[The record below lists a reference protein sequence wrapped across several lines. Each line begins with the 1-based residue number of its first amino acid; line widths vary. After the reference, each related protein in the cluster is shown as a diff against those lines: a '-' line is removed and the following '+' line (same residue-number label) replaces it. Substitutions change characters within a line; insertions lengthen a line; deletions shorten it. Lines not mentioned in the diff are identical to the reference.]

1 MKTAFFIEGNSKNP
15 GGYNQVLNSV
25 VFLNYFFG
33 NKDNYIFI
41 TNDEKLKKELNKIG
55 VKSEIYKKNIIEK
68 FLDYIFGLKFLINF
82 LIYFNLKHSIAKF
95 LKKKKIKLIF
105 FLSPSIYATFCDDIN
120 FVINIWDVDHK
131 KNSPFPEHKK
141 DYIYEKRENYLKI
154 VLFKSFKIIVPHEEN
169 KNELIKFYNIP
180 SSKITIQTFIPY
192 LPNMDI
198 SINKSEKIEE
208 NYDLEKIKKKK
219 IILYP
224 STFWPH
230 KNHNFIIEAAKVMVK
245 DNENNFHFVMT
256 GSDRG
261 NFNHILKLIN
271 SENLQNYVT
280 LLPLI
285 SNFLLKKLYEECF
298 AVIMPT
304 DAGPT
309 NLPLYEAMFFKKPIF
324 YSDKMNND
332 QELKKIIFSIDLS
345 DVHSFLKELYNIN
358 NNDIKTKIMKGYEYY
373 NKFCTKESLHLNY
386 KLIIDE
392 FIKQYSK
399 WN

>member
-25 VFLNYFFG
+25 VFLNHFFG

-41 TNDEKLKKELNKIG
+41 TNDEKLRKELNKLG

-82 LIYFNLKHSIAKF
+82 LIYFNLKHSFAKF

-141 DYIYEKRENYLKI
+141 DYVYEKRENFLKI

-169 KNELIKFYNIP
+169 KNELVKFYNIP
-180 SSKITIQTFIPY
+180 ASKIAIQTFIPY
-192 LPNMDI
+192 LPNMDF
-198 SINKSEKIEE
+198 SINKSDKIEE
-208 NYDLEKIKKKK
+208 NYNLEKIKKKK

-224 STFWPH
+224 ATFWAH

-245 DNENNFHFVMT
+245 DNKNDFHFVMT

-261 NFNHILKLIN
+261 NLNHILNLIS
-271 SENLQNYVT
+271 SENLQNYITV
-280 LLPLI
+280 LPLI
-285 SNFLLKKLYEECF
+285 SNFLLKKLYNECF

-392 FIKQYSK
+392 FNKQYSK

>member
-15 GGYNQVLNSV
+15 GGYNQVLNSA

-33 NKDNYIFI
+33 NKNNYIFI

-82 LIYFNLKHSIAKF
+82 LIYFNLKHSFAKF

-141 DYIYEKRENYLKI
+141 DYVYEKRENFLKI

-169 KNELIKFYNIP
+169 KNELVKFYNIP
-180 SSKITIQTFIPY
+180 ASKIAIQTFIPY
-192 LPNMDI
+192 LPNMDF
-198 SINKSEKIEE
+198 SINKSDKIKE
-208 NYDLEKIKKKK
+208 NYNLEKIKKKK

-224 STFWPH
+224 ATFWAH

-245 DNENNFHFVMT
+245 DNKNDFHFVMT

-261 NFNHILKLIN
+261 NLNHILNLIS
-271 SENLQNYVT
+271 SENLQNYITV
-280 LLPLI
+280 LPLI
-285 SNFLLKKLYEECF
+285 SNFLLKKLYNECF

-392 FIKQYSK
+392 FNKQYSK

>member
-25 VFLNYFFG
+25 VFLNHFFG

-41 TNDEKLKKELNKIG
+41 TNDEKLRKELNKLG

-68 FLDYIFGLKFLINF
+68 FLDYIFGLQFLINF
-82 LIYFNLKHSIAKF
+82 LIYFNLKHSFAKF
-95 LKKKKIKLIF
+95 LKKKKVELIF

-180 SSKITIQTFIPY
+180 ASKITIQTFIPY

-198 SINKSEKIEE
+198 SINKSEKVEE
-208 NYDLEKIKKKK
+208 NYDLEKIQKKK

-224 STFWPH
+224 ATFWAH

-245 DNENNFHFVMT
+245 DNKNDFHFVMT

-261 NFNHILKLIN
+261 NFSHILKLIN
-271 SENLQNYVT
+271 SENLQNYIT
-280 LLPLI
+280 IFPLI

-345 DVHSFLKELYNIN
+345 DVHSFLEKLYNIN
-358 NNDIKTKIMKGYEYY
+358 NDDIKTKTMKGYDYY
-373 NKFCTKESLHLNY
+373 NKFCTKESLYSNY

>member
-41 TNDEKLKKELNKIG
+41 TNDEKLKNELNKLG

-82 LIYFNLKHSIAKF
+82 LIYFNLKHSFAKF

-309 NLPLYEAMFFKKPIF
+309 NLPLTPLNLSRLSIF
-324 YSDKMNND
+324 VDR
-332 QELKKIIFSIDLS
+332 SILP
-345 DVHSFLKELYNIN
+345 
-358 NNDIKTKIMKGYEYY
+358 
-373 NKFCTKESLHLNY
+373 NKSSSVRV
-386 KLIIDE
+386 KLGD
-392 FIKQYSK
+392 
-399 WN
+399 